1 MALQNFRW
9 ENGTS
14 QHPVELN
21 QSQLNNLLKLAL
33 NEQIISDVRGHI
45 ATSSGLIAK
54 YTKWQLEQKYEH
66 LVIHAE
72 ETADT
77 LSLVP
82 VRSAINEGEQT
93 TITVTGM
100 TASSVKFRLQ
110 HSFRN
115 VYGISQSAA
124 QARIHMDGNVLVVDD
139 PEENASWIDDVT
151 VQAIPIY
158 EEWSNPETI
167 ASCTVTVT
175 AKELTG
181 IVLTTPAV
189 CVLGETF
196 AADVTLIPSTN
207 TKKNHV
213 ALDASCISDGALA
226 VRKPTVQGL
235 AVYTAAPAEDCSLT
249 LTVNA
254 YLFGD
259 TDAVAFTDTVS
270 GIHSMNPYIQFTI
283 TTDGT
288 FSDIS
293 AANPKIHLQKLDS
306 EDAPVELTGTVS
318 GDSLVFVYGGGNVK
332 GNGRDA
338 FQVTFDEA
346 PQGYRNIQQMTI
358 TPNQVV
364 TEITVQYVV
373 NRPDIYQ
380 VYTDGTYEPISV
392 VQERGYFLNGKT
404 PVGIGIVTDDFSFMF
419 AVDGSTFAGGTTYNL
434 ISNDITLPSSIGLF
448 ASDVDYTIRA
458 NTLSGKH
465 NTDIILDYLRDNN
478 LWDDSFGICY
488 VYNKT
493 ITYGGITYHGYVGSI
508 PELLVFDGNKTL
520 LNSYISALY
529 GVSDYCERSRKAL
542 RSSDAKTDLAMFYNI
557 SLWTTDTVDSN
568 NKGTFTCIGAFY
580 EFNIN

>member
-1 MALQNFRW
+1 MALLNYRW
-9 ENGTS
+9 NNGTDEN
-14 QHPVELN
+14 PIELN

-33 NEQIISDVRGHI
+33 NKQIVSDVRGHI

-124 QARIHMDGNVLVVDD
+124 QARIHMDGNVLIVDE

-181 IVLTTPAV
+181 IVLTAPDV

-259 TDAVAFTDTVS
+259 TGAVAFTDTVS

-293 AANPKIHLQKLDS
+293 SANPKITLQKVDS
-306 EDAPVELTGTVS
+306 EDEPIGQPIVLIGTVS
-318 GDSLVFVYGGGNVK
+318 DNSLVYTYGGGNVAGDGSEVYK
-332 GNGRDA
+332 VSIEKIR
-338 FQVTFDEA
+338 
-346 PQGYRNIQQMTI
+346 GYSLPIMDNV

-364 TEITVQYVV
+364 TEINATYLVIT
-373 NRPDIYQ
+373 PDIYLI
-380 VYTDGTYEPISV
+380 YTDGTEQNYNSV
-392 VQERGYFLNGKT
+392 TQDSTIQGKT
-404 PVGIGIVTDDFSFMF
+404 PICIKIMTADGEIYVEPTGPVQRQYASSTSFNISTVSANDTDFLGVVNTQRIENALIASGLDVSDPDVYAVAYARSKRITIANVTMIGYIPSAGEARALINNRTKIDAIKGVAFNNYDTIAPTGQMT
-419 AVDGSTFAGGTTYNL
+419 STNYADAGN
-434 ISNDITLPSSIGLF
+434 SNFYALA
-448 ASDVDYTIRA
+448 ASGGKRSA
-458 NTLSGKH
+458 NKNTLEYF
-465 NTDIILDYLRDNN
+465 N
-478 LWDDSFGICY
+478 
-488 VYNKT
+488 V
-493 ITYGGITYHGYVGSI
+493 
-508 PELLVFDGNKTL
+508 
-520 LNSYISALY
+520 LY
-529 GVSDYCERSRKAL
+529 
-542 RSSDAKTDLAMFYNI
+542 TQI
-557 SLWTTDTVDSN
+557 
-568 NKGTFTCIGAFY
+568 
-580 EFNIN
+580 

>member
-124 QARIHMDGNVLVVDD
+124 QARIHMDGNVLIVDE

-207 TKKNHV
+207 TKRNHV

-235 AVYTAAPAEDCSLT
+235 AVYTAAPAEDCRLT

-259 TDAVAFTDTVS
+259 TGAVAFTDTVS

-306 EDAPVELTGTVS
+306 DDEPVELTGTVT
-318 GDSLVFVYGGGNVK
+318 GDSLVFEYGGGNVA
-332 GNGRDA
+332 GNGIERWR
-338 FQVTFDEA
+338 VTVDSIL
-346 PQGYRNIQQMTI
+346 GYRVIYDSII
-358 TPNQVV
+358 TPNGVANVYELSYLVV
-364 TEITVQYVV
+364 EPDVYMVYSDGTEQPYDDYDVNGVLQGRTPICVLLVTGYGSIYLREAPGGERKYSDDNSVNVNMVSTDTDIYNGEENTRRLETRLSAYTDPDVYVIPYVRSKTFVLNGVTMQGYVLSIKECYDVRNNRDKIDWLRYGMGFSDTITGDNV
-373 NRPDIYQ
+373 NRWTSTRAGDNGSMYALAATFGQRTAARNNNNYPLI
-380 VYTDGTYEPISV
+380 
-392 VQERGYFLNGKT
+392 GYA
-404 PVGIGIVTDDFSFMF
+404 PV
-419 AVDGSTFAGGTTYNL
+419 A
-434 ISNDITLPSSIGLF
+434 SN
-448 ASDVDYTIRA
+448 
-458 NTLSGKH
+458 
-465 NTDIILDYLRDNN
+465 
-478 LWDDSFGICY
+478 
-488 VYNKT
+488 
-493 ITYGGITYHGYVGSI
+493 
-508 PELLVFDGNKTL
+508 
-520 LNSYISALY
+520 
-529 GVSDYCERSRKAL
+529 
-542 RSSDAKTDLAMFYNI
+542 
-557 SLWTTDTVDSN
+557 
-568 NKGTFTCIGAFY
+568 
-580 EFNIN
+580 